1 MYDIFAKTFVF
12 LSGKSGG
19 NVAIKKSTRRKP
31 GALVFRNRRLPGVVF
46 DDAHDLD
53 RNRDLLELGSADQ
66 SRFEVVEIDF
76 HVRRN
81 DAVALLGS
89 FSGGGGLGGIDGD
102 DLTLFDDAAGAV
114 ETFAVN
120 EDVTMVDDLLGSENG
135 GSETGTI
142 DQSIQTHFEA
152 AEKFFVGQTETAFGF
167 GESDTELFFADGVVV
182 TEFLLFEEQ
191 FAVGGK
197 FHAAA
202 LTMRTS
208 GIRTFDAR
216 TFRIAPEALADT
228 TAEFVFC
235 STCGWHNQSLSLK
248 NLFIS
253 GIPGVKPLK

>member
-1 MYDIFAKTFVF
+1 MFDIFAKTFVF
-12 LSGKSGG
+12 LSIQ
-19 NVAIKKSTRRKP
+19 VRLILAIKKHPENRVLLRY
-31 GALVFRNRRLPGVVF
+31 FRNRRLPGVVF

-53 RNRDLLELGSADQ
+53 RNRDFLELRSADQ
-66 SRFEVVEIDF
+66 SRFEVVEVDF
-76 HVRRN
+76 HIGRN
-81 DAVALLGS
+81 DIVALFGS
-89 FSGGGGLGGIDGD
+89 FSNGGGLGGIDGD

-235 STCGWHNQSLSLK
+235 STCGWHNQSLSFFCVL
-248 NLFIS
+248 
-253 GIPGVKPLK
+253 